1 MLSDWSFIL
10 VITIMAAA
18 TFATRVAGAVLMAR
32 VTPTARTERFLDGL
46 SVSVIAAL
54 VASQLMTADVR
65 NVTAVAVAVAVMFV
79 SRSVV
84 WAMFAGMMF
93 AAAVPFIIAI

>member
-1 MLSDWSFIL
+1 MLGDWSFGL
-10 VITIMAAA
+10 VVTIMAAA
-18 TFATRVAGAVLMAR
+18 TFATRVAGAVLMSR

-65 NVTAVAVAVAVMFV
+65 NAAAVTVAVVVMLV

-84 WAMFAGMMF
+84 WAMLAGMMS
-93 AAAVPFIIAI
+93 AAAIPFIVAI